1 MIQRVLIAK
10 PGEVIVAGIRV
21 TTLAVGQVVPDGM
34 VIVALNALNLG
45 IMEQM
50 ENTVGMG
57 PEGAQIAEAK
67 TSVHPAFACISQ
79 RCR

>member
-1 MIQRVLIAK
+1 
-10 PGEVIVAGIRV
+10 VIIAGIGV
-21 TTLAVGQVVPDGM
+21 TTLAIAQIIPEGM